1 MNNDIYT
8 IELPE
13 RIGFRELKHISETL
27 NAYVQNPYD
36 MEETPETIVVNLSS
50 DCAFIENEEHTA
62 YMVND
67 QGRLEEWVHCDECTA
82 EGFKSDEQFKLS
94 LKYDDIVQ
102 DHNRNLLC
110 SLCFD
115 SRLHDVIQ
123 EEVEI

>member
-8 IELPE
+8 IELPK
-13 RIGFRELKHISETL
+13 RIGFRELKHISEAL

-36 MEETPETIVVNLSS
+36 MEELPKRIVVNLSS
-50 DCAFIENEEHTA
+50 DMAFIENEDYKA
-62 YMVND
+62 YIVNI

-82 EGFKSDEQFKLS
+82 EGLKSDDQFKLS
-94 LKYDDIVQ
+94 LKYDDIVK
-102 DHNRNLLC
+102 DHDRNLLC